1 LAREQNVPAYMIF
14 SNATL
19 RDIAEED
26 PNELDEL
33 ATISGVGVAK
43 LERYGEAVLEALA
56 LIS

>member
-1 LAREQNVPAYMIF
+1 MIF

-26 PNELDEL
+26 PSELDEL
-33 ATISGVGVAK
+33 ATVSGIGKHK

-56 LIS
+56 LVR